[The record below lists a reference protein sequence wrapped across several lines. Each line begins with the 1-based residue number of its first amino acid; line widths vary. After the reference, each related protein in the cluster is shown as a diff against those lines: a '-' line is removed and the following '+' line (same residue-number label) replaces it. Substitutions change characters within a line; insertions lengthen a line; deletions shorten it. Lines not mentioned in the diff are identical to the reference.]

1 MKGGDKGG
9 GEAGNKI
16 SIFFESS
23 IYITTVS
30 QFFLKTVVGLK
41 IYPGQRK
48 RKSHARAAPKQGR
61 GGGLQAGRG
70 LRGGA
75 LPLRMRLSPVQAVR
89 ERPP

>member
-9 GEAGNKI
+9 GEI

-30 QFFLKTVVGLK
+30 QFFLKTDFGLK

-48 RKSHARAAPKQGR
+48 RKSHAKAASKHLRDGKSQPEC
-61 GGGLQAGRG
+61 G
-70 LRGGA
+70 LRGGVNC
-75 LPLRMRLSPVQAVR
+75 LVN
-89 ERPP
+89 RPPGNMAGAL